1 MPRMTQ
7 TQVAPTRALQLTQQS
22 NRCALCRLPLPEPKA
37 VLDHDHSTG
46 IVRGTLHSGCNS
58 LLGKLENN
66 YKRYGVPNLSAF
78 CNGAAGY
85 LQRHETDQT
94 GLIHY
99 TYRTADEKRVA
110 RNTKAR
116 KLRAAVKK
124 PKLYSSDELI
134 AMCGGVDGSTL

>member
-1 MPRMTQ
+1 
-7 TQVAPTRALQLTQQS
+7 
-22 NRCALCRLPLPEPKA
+22 
-37 VLDHDHSTG
+37 
-46 IVRGTLHSGCNS
+46 
-58 LLGKLENN
+58 
-66 YKRYGVPNLSAF
+66 
-78 CNGAAGY
+78 